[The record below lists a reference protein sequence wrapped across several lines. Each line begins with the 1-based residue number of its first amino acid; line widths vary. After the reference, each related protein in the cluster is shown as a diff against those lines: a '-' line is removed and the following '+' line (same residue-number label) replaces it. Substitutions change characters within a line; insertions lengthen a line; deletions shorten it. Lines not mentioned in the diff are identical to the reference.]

1 MIYYGDEFAM
11 PGANDPDCRRGMYW
25 DEEYQDK
32 EMFEW
37 YKQLL
42 RVRKT
47 HACIVE
53 GELIE
58 TIAKDKENTIVLIR
72 INSEETIA
80 LIFNCGSNAKEFNEY
95 VGKCNLLRGNFFDGK
110 VEGLDAAILVL

>member
-32 EMFEW
+32 EMYEW

-42 RVRKT
+42 WIRKK
-47 HACIVE
+47 HACISE
-53 GELIE
+53 GELIGSI
-58 TIAKDKENTIVLIR
+58 TKDEEETIVLIR
-72 INSEETIA
+72 KNIEETIA
-80 LIFNCGSNAKEFNEY
+80 LIFNCSSNAKNFSEY
-95 VGKCNLLRGNFFDGK
+95 EGKYNLLRDEPFDGK
-110 VEGLDAAILVL
+110 LRGLMLQ

>member
-37 YKQLL
+37 YKS
-42 RVRKT
+42 
-47 HACIVE
+47 C
-53 GELIE
+53 
-58 TIAKDKENTIVLIR
+58 
-72 INSEETIA
+72 
-80 LIFNCGSNAKEFNEY
+80 
-95 VGKCNLLRGNFFDGK
+95 
-110 VEGLDAAILVL
+110 